1 MCLAP
6 IKIKNTHFGKIRADP
21 AYNFIND
28 VYHEYIEVPC
38 GCCATCIHLK
48 QVYLIQ
54 RVQMEAVS
62 HDLFYGTLTYNNE
75 SLPVSKYSD
84 IKFAH
89 VDFTDWQK
97 MIKMIRRHHPELN
110 FRYMLVSEYGGKKHR
125 PHFHF
130 ILSLPR
136 DDTTLACRISRAE
149 RLFKIF
155 LKYWRRNIAP
165 PVWSEKRQKYIPN
178 SWHPQWQKLLT
189 YHRVKTAQGWKYNYD
204 LHWLDPNS
212 SKDGLDGVAFYVTK
226 YIMKFDEW
234 VDKFKSIL
242 FFNLSEDDYK
252 DAWSKFKPRI
262 LLSKF
267 FGAPDD
273 PAVVSHIVKGINVA
287 LANQEAFYPFFVSR
301 VDGSTYPLA
310 PYYSKRFLRIES
322 QLEFIRRRPY
332 RILTETDFQN
342 FDNQQKRL
350 SDSRILLRS
359 NLTDFDYDFTDINS
373 TIYGIPEKA
382 SPVAD
387 EFAASWEDY

>member
-6 IKIKNTHFGKIRADP
+6 ILIDNPYYRSPIRDP
-21 AYNFIND
+21 T
-28 VYHEYIEVPC
+28 YHIIHDTTTSKLAVPC
-38 GCCATCIHLK
+38 GRCATCIHLK

-54 RVQMEAVS
+54 RVQMEALS

-75 SLPVSKYSD
+75 SLPVSQYGD
-84 IKFAH
+84 IQFAH

-97 MIKMIRRHHPELN
+97 MIKMIRKDYPELK

-136 DDTTLACRISRAE
+136 DDTALACRISRAE

-155 LKYWRRNIAP
+155 LQYWRRNVAP
-165 PVWSEKRQKYIPN
+165 PIWSEKRQKFIPD

-204 LHWLDPNS
+204 LHYLDPNS
-212 SKDGLDGVAFYVTK
+212 SKDGLDGVSFYVTK
-226 YIMKFDEW
+226 YIMKFDDW
-234 VDKFKSIL
+234 VDKFKSVL

-252 DAWSKFKPRI
+252 EAWSKFRPRL
-262 LLSKF
+262 LLSKH

-273 PAVVSHIVKGINVA
+273 PAVISHIVKGINVA
-287 LANQEAFYPFFVSR
+287 LANHEAFYPFFVSR

-310 PYYSKRFLRIES
+310 PYYSKRFVTVDSLVVFC
-322 QLEFIRRRPY
+322 QRRPDTD
-332 RILTETDFQN
+332 ITESDIVS
-342 FDNQQKRL
+342 FDRNEQRL
-350 SDSRILLRS
+350 SDSRNLLRS
-359 NLTDFDYDFTDINS
+359 RLTDFDNDFIDINS
-373 TIYGIPEKA
+373 KFYGIPEKIT
-382 SPVAD
+382 PVAD
-387 EFAASWEDY
+387 EFATDWEDY